1 MFHIISTREGKLGAE
16 SNTFLP
22 MLCASHLIAHLAN
35 FDVLLEIKTKT
46 RKSIDLRYRLCCP
59 HELFYQQTTHGGF
72 NLNSTS

>member
-1 MFHIISTREGKLGAE
+1 MFHIISAREGKLGAE

-46 RKSIDLRYRLCCP
+46 RKSIDLR
-59 HELFYQQTTHGGF
+59 
-72 NLNSTS
+72 